1 MGTISRRSFIRGAGL
16 GALGVAGAGA
26 LAACSPSSSTSAAS
40 TAEAETAS
48 STGQAAW
55 RAPADE
61 IGEDDIA
68 ETYDCDVLVIGL
80 GHAGCCALRAAAEAG
95 AVAIGMHETSRDA
108 WMFQGF
114 QMGHINSTYL
124 KSVGIP
130 EVDVVEFVN
139 DWQIRSN
146 NRSNPSLV
154 MKYAKHCGET
164 FDWLF
169 DDLSESDFN
178 GFAVRCLPET
188 GPYMREFSGL
198 KSWIGTATAGDGQ
211 LEAALMR
218 CVDAAEQSGGQV
230 LFETKG
236 CQLITGTDGS
246 VTGAIGKGPDGYVK
260 VNTSKGVI
268 IATGGFGSNEDMRN
282 DLLYEI
288 KETMSEG
295 NEISNAMDRDGSGIQ
310 MGYWAGGRLDPCMGT
325 MDGAYWYPC
334 DSPTDPLGATAALW
348 LNADGKRYS
357 NEGFGSTELM
367 ALPGARQPNGQ
378 IVTVFDSN
386 VEELLKAQAFGH
398 MGFDVTMG
406 FDALHET
413 MDKAYAGGANG
424 SADPDAKEQAAAGQN
439 KAMGGGA
446 TVYAADDYE
455 TLGSYLGYEGAALDN
470 FVASIERYNELCEQG
485 VDDDFGKDP
494 ALMIPVKQPPYY
506 AYGGEKEVGVL
517 MVTVGGLLIDDNGA
531 VLGDDYRPIKGLYA
545 AGNASGG
552 RFGWQYFTSIA
563 GQSLTIAH
571 TLGRLT
577 GEYAAT
583 A

>member
-1 MGTISRRSFIRGAGL
+1 
-16 GALGVAGAGA
+16 
-26 LAACSPSSSTSAAS
+26 
-40 TAEAETAS
+40 
-48 STGQAAW
+48 
-55 RAPADE
+55 
-61 IGEDDIA
+61 
-68 ETYDCDVLVIGL
+68 
-80 GHAGCCALRAAAEAG
+80 
-95 AVAIGMHETSRDA
+95 
-108 WMFQGF
+108 
-114 QMGHINSTYL
+114 
-124 KSVGIP
+124 
-130 EVDVVEFVN
+130 
-139 DWQIRSN
+139 
-146 NRSNPSLV
+146 
-154 MKYAKHCGET
+154 
-164 FDWLF
+164 
-169 DDLSESDFN
+169 
-178 GFAVRCLPET
+178 
-188 GPYMREFSGL
+188 
-198 KSWIGTATAGDGQ
+198 
-211 LEAALMR
+211 
-218 CVDAAEQSGGQV
+218 
-230 LFETKG
+230 
-236 CQLITGTDGS
+236 
-246 VTGAIGKGPDGYVK
+246 
-260 VNTSKGVI
+260 
-268 IATGGFGSNEDMRN
+268 
-282 DLLYEI
+282 
-288 KETMSEG
+288 
-295 NEISNAMDRDGSGIQ
+295 
-310 MGYWAGGRLDPCMGT
+310 
-325 MDGAYWYPC
+325 
-334 DSPTDPLGATAALW
+334 
-348 LNADGKRYS
+348 
-357 NEGFGSTELM
+357 M

-485 VDDDFGKDP
+485 VDDDFCKDP